1 MRKIDKKRMI
11 ISALCFAVFTVTVW
25 FLVKA
30 IFFPN
35 VEFGL
40 KRLPAIAFF
49 TIQSNILAAAW
60 LLYAGLCELVAG
72 LPQLKPVFGMML
84 CCYIT
89 VTGIVYWAV
98 LVPMLGFEKELF
110 AASNVWMHTATP
122 IIVPLVFAFIPKTRA
137 IPAGNILFMLL
148 YPFLYTVYAYILHR
162 TIGVYVYPFYNPSVM
177 GSWLMIMIA
186 LLLIAGVFVGFGFLY
201 RRIWNSRSERQSSG
215 MMQQAQHGI

>member
-1 MRKIDKKRMI
+1 MQKTDKKRMI
-11 ISALCFAVFTVTVW
+11 IAAVCFAVFAVTVW

-30 IFFPN
+30 IFFPT
-35 VEFGL
+35 VELGL

-60 LLYAGLCELVAG
+60 LLYAGLCELTEK
-72 LPQLKPVFGMML
+72 LPRLKPVLGLML

-110 AASNVWMHTATP
+110 AASNVWMHTVTP
-122 IIVPLVFAFIPKTRA
+122 IVVPVVFALMPKTKEISARSV
-137 IPAGNILFMLL
+137 IFMLV

-162 TIGVYVYPFYNPSVM
+162 AIGVYVYPFYNPSVM

-186 LLLIAGVFVGFGFLY
+186 LVLMAGVFVGFGFLY
-201 RRIWNSRSERQSSG
+201 RRIWNRRSEKQSSG
-215 MMQQAQHGI
+215 LKQQAQPSI